1 MKTLILQALR
11 APVSGS
17 RALRYALLVLVSGLV
32 LTALACWRSDIARQK
47 KVQELCDERG
57 QAFVSRVRDRMRT
70 YEYGIRGLRGAVIGA
85 GLDRLNHK
93 TIDDYMRS
101 RELQREFPGA
111 RGFGFVRRVPAAEV
125 QRYVLKAATDHHDGL
140 FQLHELSP
148 NTGERWVIEFVEPE
162 ALNQKAIGLDIA
174 SETNRREAAYA
185 AMSSGQ
191 PRLSAPVTLVQ
202 ASNQPQRGFL
212 LLIPIYA
219 DGLPISSEEERIA
232 AARGWGYAP
241 LLIDEVLEGI
251 GTGLDGIDVS
261 LTDARADVEDPL
273 FFTSGAAKPVLGLP
287 HSHYSLELY
296 GRDWTIDVFARP
308 ELAQETGLIADRWLL
323 AAGSLLSLL
332 LALLTYFWRLP
343 ADRRE
348 QLQLEQFALSSGV
361 IDGSSQAIVVADEQG
376 RIVQANRRVLDI
388 FGHGSESLLGQPV
401 EMLLPIA
408 HRMRHQALR
417 AGYDNTSRQMGA
429 RQDLW
434 ALHAKG
440 HEFPVEVNLSPL
452 SLAGRKLVVAAV
464 VDVTEQR
471 AAVALLKASE
481 TRWRELADSMP
492 QLVWTCDAEGR
503 CDFLSAQWVAYTG
516 IPESEQLGFRWLEQ
530 LHPED
535 RTHSGQIWTDAVAAL
550 ANYDVEYRIRR
561 HDGVYRWFDTRGVPL
576 FDSSGKLERW
586 IGSCTDIEARKQAEG
601 ELRQLNANLENLVA
615 ERSRDIAGLSERLSI
630 ATRSA
635 GMGVWDW
642 NIVTN
647 VLIWDE
653 QMYRLYFFDP
663 SAQSGREPYTVWSG
677 SIHPEDRARTEAQLM
692 AAVAGEQEYLTD
704 FRVLGPQGQQRH
716 INAAGL
722 VVRDEQGKA
731 IRMVGVNRDVTAL
744 HLAEEAM
751 SEARRQAE
759 KANQAK
765 SAFLA
770 NMSHEIRTPMNAV
783 MNLCYLLEQTALD
796 QEQQELSSKMRI
808 ASRSLLGLINDI
820 LDLSKIEAGEMGL
833 VNEAMSP
840 RLVIDDVV
848 KLMQVNARGK
858 RLDLRVSMPPELP
871 SYVRGDSLR
880 LTQVLTNLLSNAIKF
895 TDRGHVSLSVTANLT
910 TAGRV
915 GLHFDIEDS
924 GIGISPDIQPLLFN
938 AFAQGDASTTR
949 RFGGTGLGLAIVKR
963 LVGLMGGNLG
973 MESAPGI
980 GSRFWFDLDLVI
992 DEQGTLAA
1000 NAPQALDTLVVDDNP
1015 QQRETVRDSCRALG
1029 WRVEAVASGQEA
1041 VERVSDR
1048 LKSGRPFD
1056 AIIVDWLMPEM
1067 DGLETIQRLNGL
1079 HGRALPAAILLVT
1092 ASDHQSL
1099 RKMPGAELADAVLG
1113 LPTDASTLFNVV
1125 HQAVARNNGSVSRV
1139 TSTTTLAPRG
1149 VGKRLTGV
1157 RLLLVDDSSVNL
1169 DVGQRILEKE
1179 GATVLLA
1186 VHGAQALD
1194 LAREERD
1201 ALDIVLMDV
1210 QMPVMD
1216 GIEACRRIRAELGR
1230 RLPIIAVT
1238 AGALVSERERAIE
1251 AGMNDF
1257 VTKPFDAET
1266 LIQRIRQHVESA
1278 RGELLPLGPT
1288 STAVTV
1294 VNTPRINGLDL
1305 STALARIGG
1314 DQRLLKSLL
1323 RRLLDEFADFGA
1335 ALPTVSGADS
1345 RLAAA
1350 QRAHKLRGI
1359 AGNVGAERVQRLAG
1373 ELEAC
1378 ARDPQCQQLHTLLN
1392 SIAVAIE
1399 DLRAASAEWLS
1410 SDDPLA
1416 ATTKASTD
1424 DAGLAEAIDEL
1435 CEQLRQNNLTALDTV
1450 EPLAA
1455 NLEQRLGQIGF
1466 GQFRAALDA
1475 LRFAEALALLKAT

>member
-1 MKTLILQALR
+1 VKTLILQASR

-32 LTALACWRSDIARQK
+32 LTALACWRSDNARQK
-47 KVQELCDERG
+47 KVQALCDERG
-57 QAFVSRVRDRMRT
+57 QAFVTRVKDRMRT

-101 RELQREFPGA
+101 RELKREFPGA
-111 RGFGFVRRVPAAEV
+111 RGFGFIRRVPAAEV

-191 PRLSAPVTLVQ
+191 PRLSAPITLVQ
-202 ASNQPQRGFL
+202 ASNLPQRGFL

-219 DGLPISSEEERIA
+219 DGLPISTEGERIA

-261 LTDARADVEDPL
+261 LTDARADVKDPL
-273 FFTSGAAKPVLGLP
+273 FFTSGAAKPLLGLP

-296 GRDWTIDVFARP
+296 GRDWIIDVFARP
-308 ELAQETGLIADRWLL
+308 ELARETGLIADRWLL

-348 QLQLEQFALSSGV
+348 QLQLEQSALSSGV
-361 IDGSSQAIVVADEQG
+361 IDSSSQAIVVADEHG

-388 FGHGSESLLGQPV
+388 FGHAPESLVGQPV
-401 EMLLPIA
+401 EVLLPA
-408 HRMRHQALR
+408 TRRASHQALR
-417 AGYDNTSRQMGA
+417 GGYDHTSRQMGG

-452 SLAGRKLVVAAV
+452 LLAGRRLVVAAV
-464 VDVTEQR
+464 VDVTKQR
-471 AAVALLKASE
+471 TAVALLKQSESRWRQLADSMPQLVWTCEASGPCDFLSAQWVAYTGIPEADQLGSRWLEQVHPDDQLRLGSAWQSAVDRCGSFAVEFRIRRHDGIYRWFDTRAEPVMDEQGQVTRWIGSNTDIEDRVTAVARLRESE

-492 QLVWTCDAEGR
+492 QLVWTCDADGQ
-503 CDFLSAQWVAYTG
+503 CDFLSAQWVAHTG
-516 IPESEQLGFRWLEQ
+516 IPAAEQLGYRWLEQ

-535 RTHSGQIWTDAVAAL
+535 RQRSSQIWTAAVGARG
-550 ANYDVEYRIRR
+550 NFDVEYRVRR

-647 VLIWDE
+647 ELIWDE

-704 FRVLGPQGQQRH
+704 FRVVGPQGQQRH
-716 INAAGL
+716 ISAAGL
-722 VVRDEQGKA
+722 VVRDEQGKT

-1000 NAPQALDTLVVDDNP
+1000 NAPQALDT
-1015 QQRETVRDSCRALG
+1015 
-1029 WRVEAVASGQEA
+1029 
-1041 VERVSDR
+1041 
-1048 LKSGRPFD
+1048 
-1056 AIIVDWLMPEM
+1056 
-1067 DGLETIQRLNGL
+1067 
-1079 HGRALPAAILLVT
+1079 
-1092 ASDHQSL
+1092 
-1099 RKMPGAELADAVLG
+1099 GA
-1113 LPTDASTLFNVV
+1113 
-1125 HQAVARNNGSVSRV
+1125 
-1139 TSTTTLAPRG
+1139 
-1149 VGKRLTGV
+1149 
-1157 RLLLVDDSSVNL
+1157 
-1169 DVGQRILEKE
+1169 
-1179 GATVLLA
+1179 
-1186 VHGAQALD
+1186 
-1194 LAREERD
+1194 
-1201 ALDIVLMDV
+1201 
-1210 QMPVMD
+1210 
-1216 GIEACRRIRAELGR
+1216 
-1230 RLPIIAVT
+1230 
-1238 AGALVSERERAIE
+1238 
-1251 AGMNDF
+1251 
-1257 VTKPFDAET
+1257 
-1266 LIQRIRQHVESA
+1266 
-1278 RGELLPLGPT
+1278 
-1288 STAVTV
+1288 
-1294 VNTPRINGLDL
+1294 
-1305 STALARIGG
+1305 
-1314 DQRLLKSLL
+1314 
-1323 RRLLDEFADFGA
+1323 
-1335 ALPTVSGADS
+1335 
-1345 RLAAA
+1345 
-1350 QRAHKLRGI
+1350 
-1359 AGNVGAERVQRLAG
+1359 
-1373 ELEAC
+1373 
-1378 ARDPQCQQLHTLLN
+1378 
-1392 SIAVAIE
+1392 
-1399 DLRAASAEWLS
+1399 
-1410 SDDPLA
+1410 
-1416 ATTKASTD
+1416 
-1424 DAGLAEAIDEL
+1424 
-1435 CEQLRQNNLTALDTV
+1435 
-1450 EPLAA
+1450 
-1455 NLEQRLGQIGF
+1455 
-1466 GQFRAALDA
+1466 
-1475 LRFAEALALLKAT
+1475 